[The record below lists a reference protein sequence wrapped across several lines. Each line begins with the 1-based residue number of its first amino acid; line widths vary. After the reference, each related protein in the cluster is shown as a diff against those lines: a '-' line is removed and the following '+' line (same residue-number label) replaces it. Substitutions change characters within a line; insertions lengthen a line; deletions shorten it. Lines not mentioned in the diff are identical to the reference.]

1 MDKDD
6 FKATASERSL
16 DSVQLV
22 ASMLLC
28 FPELSKV
35 RFMADLSGVKLFFN
49 LPPDMDSYEVS
60 SKLVNIEESLKLYC
74 ELEGIENARPMGAVA
89 ENGATL
95 YIDLECLTRGSIS
108 LVVELM
114 REYFG
119 EKLLCEAAPE
129 ADAELVG
136 MQMDLIDPRIDFLRD
151 NRAEESLVGIR
162 EGGKVMVFATEI

>member
-74 ELEGIENARPMGAVA
+74 ELEGIKNARPMGAVA
-89 ENGATL
+89 
-95 YIDLECLTRGSIS
+95 
-108 LVVELM
+108 
-114 REYFG
+114 
-119 EKLLCEAAPE
+119 
-129 ADAELVG
+129 
-136 MQMDLIDPRIDFLRD
+136 
-151 NRAEESLVGIR
+151 
-162 EGGKVMVFATEI
+162 